1 MSGPIHDFTTEI
13 PVWKPRV
20 RPIVLAEATP
30 EQLDALKVTPSNT
43 KVSDYVLVLANDVET
58 LKVRTPL
65 FNAIMYNRGG
75 LSRAE
80 RELGATAASV
90 VNRCVYCAA
99 VHASRYNQLTKDG
112 TVMERIF
119 ADGEDAQLEERQ
131 AAIFAFATRLSKAP
145 GEAGAED
152 VQALRDAGLDEDEI
166 LDLILSASLFGWA
179 NRLMHVLG
187 DPVAAQDPTN
197 EEKKEA

>member
-1 MSGPIHDFTTEI
+1 MSTIIHEFTTEI
-13 PVWKPRV
+13 PGWRPRV
-20 RPIVLAEATP
+20 QPIKLDEATP

-75 LSRAE
+75 MGRAE
-80 RELGATAASV
+80 RELSAVGASV

-99 VHASRYNQLTKDG
+99 VHASRYNQLTKDPQ
-112 TVMERIF
+112 VMSRVF
-119 ADGEDAQLEERQ
+119 ADGENADLDAR
-131 AAIFAFATRLSKAP
+131 AKAIFIFAAKLSKAP
-145 GEAGAED
+145 SEANED
-152 VQALRDAGLDEDEI
+152 DMRALRAAGLKDDEI

-179 NRLMHVLG
+179 NRLMHTLG
-187 DPVAAQDPTN
+187 DPVVVD
-197 EEKKEA
+197 

>member
-1 MSGPIHDFTTEI
+1 MNAVIHDFTTEV
-13 PVWKPRV
+13 PEWRPRV
-20 RPIVLAEATP
+20 KPIDLAEATP

-65 FNAIMYNRGG
+65 FNAIMYNKGG

-80 RELGATAASV
+80 REIGATAASV

-99 VHASRYNQLTKDG
+99 VHSSRYNQLAKDE
-112 TVMERIF
+112 TVMQRIF
-119 ADGEDAQLEERQ
+119 AHGEEADLDQRAS
-131 AAIFAFATRLSKAP
+131 AIFKFATKLSKAP
-145 GEAGAED
+145 SEADAD
-152 VQALRDAGLDEDEI
+152 DMQRLRDIGMSEEEI
-166 LDLILSASLFGWA
+166 LDLILSTALFGWA

-187 DPVAAQDPTN
+187 DPVAKAD
-197 EEKKEA
+197 

>member
-1 MSGPIHDFTTEI
+1 MSGTIHEFTTEV
-13 PVWKPRV
+13 PEWKPRV
-20 RPIVLAEATP
+20 RPIDLAEATP

-75 LSRAE
+75 LGRAE

-99 VHASRYNQLTKDG
+99 VHASRYNQLTKDPA
-112 TVMERIF
+112 VMERIF
-119 ADGEDAQLEERQ
+119 ADGEGAELEERQ
-131 AAIFAFATRLSKAP
+131 AAIFAFATKLSKTP
-145 GEAGAED
+145 SEAGPED
-152 VQALRDAGLDEDEI
+152 MQTLRDAGLADDEI

-187 DPVAAQDPTN
+187 DPVA
-197 EEKKEA
+197 KETVA

>member
-1 MSGPIHDFTTEI
+1 MSETIHEFTTTI
-13 PVWKPRV
+13 PHWQPRV
-20 RPIVLAEATP
+20 KPIKLDEATP

-75 LSRAE
+75 MSRAE
-80 RELGATAASV
+80 REIGATAASV

-99 VHASRYNQLTKDG
+99 VHASRYNQLAKDEE
-112 TVMERIF
+112 VMKRIF
-119 ADGEDAQLEERQ
+119 ADGEDADLDPRQ
-131 AAIFAFATRLSKAP
+131 SAILRFATRLSKAP
-145 GEAGAED
+145 SEASEND
-152 VQALRDAGLDEDEI
+152 MQALREAGLNDEEI

-179 NRLMHVLG
+179 NRLMHTLG
-187 DPVAAQDPTN
+187 DPVAKQD
-197 EEKKEA
+197 

>member
-1 MSGPIHDFTTEI
+1 MSEVLHEFTTTV
-13 PVWKPRV
+13 PHWKPRV
-20 RPIVLAEATP
+20 KPVDLTQASP

-80 RELGATAASV
+80 RELGAVGASI

-99 VHASRYNQLTKDG
+99 VHASRYNQLAKDE
-112 TVMERIF
+112 TVVERIF
-119 ADGEDAQLEERQ
+119 SDGPEARLEARQ
-131 AAIFAFATRLSKAP
+131 AAIFNFAVKLSKAP
-145 GEAGAED
+145 SGATAED
-152 VQALRDAGLDEDEI
+152 MQALADAGLDQSEI
-166 LDLILSASLFGWA
+166 LDLILSAALFGWA
-179 NRLMHVLG
+179 NRLMHTLG
-187 DPVAAQDPTN
+187 DPMPRDETQS
-197 EEKKEA
+197 